1 MRRPPPLLPAASAA
15 LLLLA
20 APARAAETAGPA
32 LFAQNCSACHQATGR
47 GIPGAFPALAGDPYV
62 KGDPHP
68 LVKTLLNGRGG
79 MPRFGDQLSDAQIAA
94 VLTYVRGAW
103 GNASP
108 PLTPALVASLRTGPA
123 PSATSAGQ
131 QAH

>member
-1 MRRPPPLLPAASAA
+1 MRRSLLAAASAA
-15 LLLLA
+15 FLSLS
-20 APARAAETAGPA
+20 APVRAAQTDGAA
-32 LFAQNCSACHQATGR
+32 LFAQNCSACHQASGR
-47 GIPGAFPALAGDPYV
+47 GIPGAFPALAGDSYV

-79 MPRFGDQLSDAQIAA
+79 MPRFGDQLTDAQIAA

-103 GNASP
+103 GNAAP
-108 PLTPALVASLRTGPA
+108 PLKPALVASLRTTPA
-123 PSATSAGQ
+123 SPTATAGQ